1 MLYITILVEPG
12 EVWTKRTFDA
22 FLIGDKRYPY
32 KEIHRKWA
40 QGEIESLE
48 AIEREQVEVKGYASI
63 REHWKIDIFA
73 TQLQSYPDTEV
84 VVVEDYLH
92 NAPKTGY
99 VLFQAGV
106 QGFDLEQFRSAIA
119 KCSPDQ
125 QKSLIK
131 RLVLLNASERILEE
145 YPVAATVSENHYY
158 FRGATTPG
166 TGEIWGYFGILNG
179 HTSVAKVMNAA
190 VADYE
195 EEFALISSYSGERLA
210 SFLIRYL
217 QAYTKLYGL
226 NA

>member
-1 MLYITILVEPG
+1 MLSITILVEPG
-12 EVWTKRTFDA
+12 EIWRERAFDVFA
-22 FLIGDKRYPY
+22 IGDKRYSH

-40 QGEIESLE
+40 QGETESLE
-48 AIEREQVEVKGYASI
+48 TVKRERVEIKGYASI
-63 REHWKIDIFA
+63 REDRKIDIFA

-84 VVVEDYLH
+84 IVVKDYLH
-92 NAPKTGY
+92 NAPQTGY

-106 QGFDLEQFRSAIA
+106 WPLDLEQFRAAIA

-166 TGEIWGYFGILNG
+166 TDEIHGYFGILNEW
-179 HTSVAKVMNAA
+179 T
-190 VADYE
+190 Y
-195 EEFALISSYSGERLA
+195 ICC
-210 SFLIRYL
+210 
-217 QAYTKLYGL
+217 
-226 NA
+226 